1 MLIEVNM
8 SNQYLIDEI
17 DKEREIANVA
27 ARVLQEC
34 FIEAKQ
40 NGPVLYV
47 ENDVLVSTAPNGEPT
62 VVKHLYGRN
71 PAHRVVNR
79 GTFKIK
85 KRQVED

>member
-1 MLIEVNM
+1 M
-8 SNQYLIDEI
+8 SNQYLIDES
-17 DKEREIANVA
+17 DEEREIANAA
-27 ARVLQEC
+27 ARVLQKC

-40 NGPVLYV
+40 NGSVLYV
-47 ENDVLVSTAPNGEPT
+47 ENDVLFRKAPNGEPT

-71 PAHRVVNR
+71 LAYQVVNR

>member
-1 MLIEVNM
+1 M
-8 SNQYLIDEI
+8 SNQYLIDES

-47 ENDVLVSTAPNGEPT
+47 ENDVLVSKAPNGEPT
-62 VVKHLYGRN
+62 VVKQLYGRN
-71 PAHRVVNR
+71 PAHRVIRANLSHVDDISY
-79 GTFKIK
+79 TLVPPK
-85 KRQVED
+85 

>member
-1 MLIEVNM
+1 M
-8 SNQYLIDEI
+8 SNQYLIDES

-27 ARVLQEC
+27 ARVLQESV
-34 FIEAKQ
+34 IEAKQ

-47 ENDVLVSTAPNGEPT
+47 ENDVLVSKAPNGEPT
-62 VVKHLYGRN
+62 VVKQLYGRN

>member
-1 MLIEVNM
+1 M
-8 SNQYLIDEI
+8 SNQYLIDES

-47 ENDVLVSTAPNGEPT
+47 EKE
-62 VVKHLYGRN
+62 VVPH
-71 PAHRVVNR
+71 V
-79 GTFKIK
+79 
-85 KRQVED
+85 

>member
-1 MLIEVNM
+1 M
-8 SNQYLIDEI
+8 SNQYLIDES

-47 ENDVLVSTAPNGEPT
+47 ENDVLVSKAPMVNQPWLNT
-62 VVKHLYGRN
+62 YMVVIQLTEWLIEELLKLKSVR
-71 PAHRVVNR
+71 
-79 GTFKIK
+79 
-85 KRQVED
+85 

>member
-1 MLIEVNM
+1 M
-8 SNQYLIDEI
+8 SNQYLIDES
-17 DKEREIANVA
+17 DQEEREIANAA

-34 FIEAKQ
+34 FIEAQK

-47 ENDVLVSTAPNGEPT
+47 ENDVLMSKAPNCEPT

-71 PAHRVVNR
+71 PAHRMVNR

>member
-1 MLIEVNM
+1 M
-8 SNQYLIDEI
+8 SNEYLINES
-17 DKEREIANVA
+17 DKEREIAKVA
-27 ARVLQEC
+27 ARVLQSC

-47 ENDVLVSTAPNGEPT
+47 ENDVLLSKAPNCEPT
-62 VVKHLYGRN
+62 VVKHLHGRN
-71 PAHRVVNR
+71 PAYRLVNR